1 MDVILLFLAVGG
13 ALIAISVILALTAMI
28 MVGTFFLFEKFVEW
42 ALEN

>member
-1 MDVILLFLAVGG
+1 MDVILLFLAVG